1 MSRAKELGWRTARC
15 RCQRSRCLCQ
25 SANGWGWV
33 LLQLTSGLG
42 VLGLALAYFWAVLGP
57 REACWGFWGILGLVD
72 RARSPLD
79 WLLCLG
85 FARTDTNWKVS
96 KAGSQGQWLEEGLQS
111 VTLPAWWSSPKWLLS
126 VSVFPGR
133 VLDASTSLRGSP
145 RSANVSDLVSFQI
158 TYSVQGL
165 RAGENLCAPFKSI
178 ISVSYYPIAFLYIN
192 PTGFQSQT
200 FWRLL
205 SPCRTQDWGALGE
218 AGIPWTLGRTSAIV
232 LPSMGHLPQG
242 VGHDYIASLSL
253 LPISLWFLFLT
264 LKKYF
269 LLVFRSSSSIVVL

>member
-1 MSRAKELGWRTARC
+1 MEL
-15 RCQRSRCLCQ
+15 
-25 SANGWGWV
+25 
-33 LLQLTSGLG
+33 
-42 VLGLALAYFWAVLGP
+42 
-57 REACWGFWGILGLVD
+57 
-72 RARSPLD
+72 
-79 WLLCLG
+79 
-85 FARTDTNWKVS
+85 
-96 KAGSQGQWLEEGLQS
+96 
-111 VTLPAWWSSPKWLLS
+111 PKWLLS

-145 RSANVSDLVSFQI
+145 RSANVSDLVCFQI

-178 ISVSYYPIAFLYIN
+178 ISVSYYPIALLYIN

-218 AGIPWTLGRTSAIV
+218 AGIPWTLGRTSAII

-269 LLVFRSSSSIVVL
+269 LLVFRSSLSIVVLQIIVILVVCPWRSRAWGLPTLLLVSSLYLQSFEWKYVVI